1 MINEKKVI
9 TIIGAGNVG
18 TAMTAILSQ
27 NKELRVI
34 VYSSKKEQ
42 WCKELKYRVMDID
55 KWNVIEGYEVTDNL
69 EYAVINSNQIFITLP
84 SFMRPDMIKKIS
96 AYAQPNTLIA
106 FVPGCGGIEYFCR
119 NLIENGCEIIG
130 FDRVQGIKAC

>member
-84 SFMRPDMIKKIS
+84 SFDLKLFIFICIVTLLSDKDTILNKYIS
-96 AYAQPNTLIA
+96 FLLFNFL
-106 FVPGCGGIEYFCR
+106 
-119 NLIENGCEIIG
+119 
-130 FDRVQGIKAC
+130 